1 MMRISFSTAFLGACL
16 LLSECTRSKTPEPAL
31 RLPPATAVGANTLGF
46 QVDGRV
52 WTTYGQTC
60 VFSGPC
66 RDNTLSAQVDRGP
79 GGLLRLLVSTRLT
92 TKQYAEDFLMQVD
105 SIQGPG
111 SYRCAPQFTGLV
123 RPVPT
128 GFALQDNRTTEAT
141 QRLALSTA
149 ATGRIVLTQVDT
161 VRCVMTGTF
170 EGQLRQTGTPNAT
183 RELTQGRFDIRY

>member
-1 MMRISFSTAFLGACL
+1 MRIFFPTAFLGACL
-16 LLSECTRSKTPEPAL
+16 LLGGCPRSKTPEPTL
-31 RLPPATAVGANTLGF
+31 RMPPATAVGANTLGF

-66 RDNTLSAQVDRGP
+66 RDNTLSARVDRGP
-79 GGLLRLLVSTRLT
+79 GGLLRLLVSTQLT
-92 TKQYAEDFLMQVD
+92 TPQYAEDFLLQVD
-105 SIQGPG
+105 SVQGPG
-111 SYRCAPQFTGLV
+111 SYRCAPQFTGTV

-161 VRCVMTGTF
+161 VRRIMAGTF
-170 EGQLRQTGTPNAT
+170 AGQLRQTGAPNAT